1 MARSALNLISGA
13 AGSDIRCLSNI
24 YEVLVKVLVTWKVL
38 VTSMISLVKKKIEIP
53 SLLKNNLQE
62 VLKNSLRCL
71 MIFLICFMV
80 PKRIDPL
87 TRHLFAVSGFFF
99 KNPSQKI
106 EFGQPAG
113 LETP

>member
-1 MARSALNLISGA
+1 
-13 AGSDIRCLSNI
+13 
-24 YEVLVKVLVTWKVL
+24 
-38 VTSMISLVKKKIEIP
+38 
-53 SLLKNNLQE
+53 
-62 VLKNSLRCL
+62 
-71 MIFLICFMV
+71 MV

-113 LETP
+113 LETA